1 MLKHR
6 YSKSQNMTLVSDY
19 IVSGNI
25 TDISPDQMEIDDMDV
40 TFDEC
45 KVKTSTKRQDMEQD
59 LAKVWN
65 LLSDRVSQQKV
76 RENLYP
82 FPDSFEEKRKRRISL
97 DGSEIFAMDETKNS
111 TKEEKTY
118 RFNRSRSR
126 DDILWNGGDQ
136 SCNAVA
142 DPWVMKYKF
151 DQEGF
156 KIYEDVE
163 FNSTFNDRT
172 FEGSFSSLSFSSD
185 SSSNKLVKGE
195 PNHKKRSWKRS
206 ISKVLARPMK
216 IRRR

>member
-1 MLKHR
+1 
-6 YSKSQNMTLVSDY
+6 MTLVSDY

-25 TDISPDQMEIDDMDV
+25 TDLSPDHMDMDDLDV

-45 KVKTSTKRQDMEQD
+45 KVKTSTKRHDMEQD
-59 LAKVWN
+59 LAKVWD
-65 LLSDRVSQQKV
+65 LLSDRVSQQKA

-82 FPDSFEEKRKRRISL
+82 FPESFDEKRKRRISL

-111 TKEEKTY
+111 TTKEKTFK
-118 RFNRSRSR
+118 FNRSRSR
-126 DDILWNGGDQ
+126 DDILWNGGDH
-136 SCNAVA
+136 SGNAVA
-142 DPWVMKYKF
+142 DPWVMKYKL

-163 FNSTFNDRT
+163 FNSTFNDKT

-195 PNHKKRSWKRS
+195 TNHKKRSWKRS

>member
-6 YSKSQNMTLVSDY
+6 YSKSQNMTLLSDY
-19 IVSGNI
+19 IVAGNI
-25 TDISPDQMEIDDMDV
+25 SNLSPDHIDLDDMDV

-45 KVKTSTKRQDMEQD
+45 KVKTSTKRHDMEKD
-59 LAKVWN
+59 LADVWD
-65 LLSDRVSQQKV
+65 LLSDRVNKQKA
-76 RENLYP
+76 RENCYP
-82 FPDSFEEKRKRRISL
+82 FPESFDEKRKRRISL

-111 TKEEKTY
+111 TKEKSCK
-118 RFNRSRSR
+118 FNRSRSR

-142 DPWVMKYKF
+142 DPWVMKYRL

-185 SSSNKLVKGE
+185 SSSNKLVKGD
-195 PNHKKRSWKRS
+195 PHQKKRSWKRS